1 MVTIFIAIYLVQ
13 MIFFELKKNA
23 VQWVHKTEDA
33 SYGLEIN
40 DSRNNLSQ
48 YPLKMYEFPIN

>member
-1 MVTIFIAIYLVQ
+1 

-48 YPLKMYEFPIN
+48 YRLKMYEFPIN